1 MSGNQLS
8 FADKHLFDECVR
20 DTNDLMVPVVIRRCV
35 SIERNSA
42 YPDDPP
48 VTITKDIKIKADVRE
63 VSFNEIA
70 HSGGILITG
79 DNILW
84 CQTEIRGP
92 RDNTTNNLDPNAVA
106 DQIIIFNQEF
116 TIVGSPLIGRFLD
129 TLISGYQCYIRRRSG
144 GYLNTGDPAG
154 DA

>member
-1 MSGNQLS
+1 MSGQQLS
-8 FADKHLFDECVR
+8 FADFENFQSALR
-20 DTNDLMVPVVIRRCV
+20 DLNDLMVPVTIRRCV
-35 SIERNSA
+35 NIERNSP

-48 VTITKDIKIKADVRE
+48 SIITKDIKIKADVRE
-63 VSFNEIA
+63 VSLNEVA

-79 DNILW
+79 DNVLW

-116 TIVGSPLIGRFLD
+116 TIVGSPLVGRFLD

-144 GYLNTGDPAG
+144 GYLNPGDPAS
-154 DA
+154 DS